1 MRNNI
6 KKLGVVIGLGLMI
19 YSCATVPLTGRRQ
32 MKLLPESDMLAMSL
46 TSYATFLDSAKVV
59 STGNGKQMV
68 TNAGLRISKA
78 VETFLSTTADS
89 TEIKNYQWEFN
100 LVDDPTVNAWCMPG
114 GKVVFYSGIIPI
126 CQTENGV
133 AVVMGHE
140 IAHAIARHGNERM
153 SHGLVQQLGGVAL
166 SVAVMDKPEETQQL
180 FQLAYG
186 AGTQLGVMLP
196 FSRKHESEADHM
208 GLMFM
213 AMAGYSPQE
222 APLFWDRMNAMS
234 GGARPPEF
242 LSTHPNPAKRSSEL
256 SKSMPEAQKY
266 LDAWKLKQK

>member
-1 MRNNI
+1 MRNSINKI
-6 KKLGVVIGLGLMI
+6 GVITLVSLMM
-19 YSCATVPLTGRRQ
+19 YACATVPLTGRRQ
-32 MKLLPESDMLAMSL
+32 MKLLPESDLVAMSL
-46 TSYATFLDSAKVV
+46 TSYSTFLDSSNVV
-59 STGNGKQMV
+59 KAGANKQMV
-68 TNAGLRISKA
+68 TNAGMRISKA
-78 VETFLSTTADS
+78 VEKFLSSTADS
-89 TEIKNYQWEFN
+89 TEIKNYKWEFN

-114 GKVVFYSGIIPI
+114 GKVVFYSGILPI
-126 CQTENGV
+126 CQTETGV

-208 GLMFM
+208 GIMFM
-213 AMAGYSPQE
+213 AMAGYNPEE
-222 APLFWDRMNAMS
+222 APVFWERMNALS
-234 GGARPPEF
+234 SGARPPEF
-242 LSTHPNPAKRSSEL
+242 LSTHPNPTKRSTAL
-256 SKSMPEAQKY
+256 AKDMPEALRYYKEWQ
-266 LDAWKLKQK
+266 DANR